1 MTTLAPV
8 RDPRTGEVIEELPLM
23 AERDAP
29 GLAQRAAGAFGAWS
43 RVPPRRRAEILA
55 GTARVLAGRAPAIA
69 PRFALES
76 GKTLLEARAEL
87 ARACETLLWI
97 AGHAEDV
104 LRPVVLE
111 DLEDSGLI
119 REVTAEPAG
128 PVLAIVPS
136 NFPAVV
142 TARKAGAALAMGC
155 PVVLKAPETTP
166 SVVRAFT
173 AAATEAGLPEG
184 VLRLAFTTP
193 GGAAAL
199 VRRPEFRTV
208 SFTGSTRTGRL
219 VAAAAA
225 ETLAQCV
232 LELGGHAPAIVTADA
247 DLDAAVSALVPMK
260 FGSAGQSCAAPSR
273 FLVAESAASA
283 FLARL
288 LAALPALEC
297 DPSGTHAT
305 LGPLH
310 TESRRAEVH
319 ALVQDAVTRGAVLRS
334 GGRVPDHPGYYY
346 PPTVLT
352 DVPATARILAEEPFG
367 PLIPLQTFTTESEAV
382 ALAGSTP
389 YALGAFL
396 FGPEPRMRALAPRLN
411 AGRVSINSASGAD
424 PASPLSGRSESGY
437 GYEGGREGLQA
448 FTRLKVTITPAK
460 AGVCPT

>member
-8 RDPRTGEVIEELPLM
+8 HDPRTGEVIEELPLLT
-23 AERDAP
+23 ERDAP
-29 GLAQRAAGAFGAWS
+29 GLARRAADAFEAWS

-55 GTARVLAGRAPAIA
+55 GTARVLAERAPSIA
-69 PRFALES
+69 PSFSLET
-76 GKTLLEARAEL
+76 GKTLTEARAEL

-97 AGHAEDV
+97 AGHTEDV
-104 LRPVVLE
+104 LRSVVLD
-111 DLEDSGLI
+111 DLADGLV
-119 REVTAEPAG
+119 RETTAEPAG
-128 PVLAIVPS
+128 PALAIVPS

-173 AAATEAGLPEG
+173 AAAAAAGLPEG
-184 VLRLAFTTP
+184 VLQLAFTTP

-219 VAAAAA
+219 VAAAAT

-247 DLDAAVSALVPMK
+247 DLDAAVSALIPMK

-273 FLVAESAASA
+273 LLVAESAAPA

-288 LAALPALEC
+288 LSALPALEC
-297 DPSGTHAT
+297 DPSAGPGT

-352 DVPATARILAEEPFG
+352 DVPATARLLAEEPFG

-382 ALAGSTP
+382 ALADSTS

-437 GYEGGREGLQA
+437 GYEGGKEGLQA
-448 FTRLKVTITPAK
+448 FTRLKVTLTPA
-460 AGVCPT
+460 AAEMCPT